1 MDEEKIK
8 ELLELLQ
15 NQLNESRRINRK
27 LRIVISLLVSLLL
40 LIIICYSFFVL
51 VVYA

>member
-15 NQLNESRRINRK
+15 NQLNESYRMNRK
-27 LRIVISLLVSLLL
+27 LRIVIALLALLML
-40 LIIICYSFFVL
+40 LIIICCTVVVL
-51 VVYA
+51 IFG